1 MNNEL
6 KKLQFRCWHRG
17 MREMDIL
24 LGEFYDNFYEGF
36 TKKEIFEL
44 NNFIIP
50 LSDNDLYKCFTNQKL
65 WPNSLSK
72 NLINKL
78 NQYSNKLGLN
88 NS

>member
-17 MREMDIL
+17 MREIDIL
-24 LGEFYDNFYEGF
+24 LGEFYDNFYESF
-36 TKKEIFEL
+36 TKEEITEL
-44 NNFIIP
+44 NNYIIP

-65 WPNSLSK
+65 WPDNLSIK
-72 NLINKL
+72 LIKKL
-78 NQYSNKLGLN
+78 NEYSNKRGLK